1 MMPPRL
7 LESSSIV
14 GALWMFGA
22 VTSFTML
29 SLVGRELS
37 GDLNAFQIMLYR
49 SAVSLLIVAVI
60 LALGGR
66 GERGFAQLRTSI
78 PGFHLG
84 RNVVHYVGQYSW
96 FYVLPLLPLVQ
107 ITAIDFSM
115 PIWALLLAA
124 AFLGE
129 RLTGRRIVAVLL
141 GFCGV
146 LVVLR
151 PGVDSFEPA
160 ALIVLGASFCY
171 AATFII
177 TKRMTATETPLA
189 ILFYMFLVQLLIGL
203 APALPGLVVP
213 ELDRWPWVIAVG
225 VSGLAAHYCVT
236 RAFIVAEASVVIP
249 VDFLR
254 LPAVG
259 VAAWLLYGESGEIWH
274 VAGAGLIVLGI
285 WINIRSR

>member
-1 MMPPRL
+1 
-7 LESSSIV
+7 
-14 GALWMFGA
+14 MFGA

-151 PGVDSFEPA
+151 PGVDSVEPA

>member
-1 MMPPRL
+1 MMLPRL

-14 GALWMFGA
+14 GALWMLGA

-29 SLVGRELS
+29 SLAGRELS

-177 TKRMTATETPLA
+177 TKRMTATEKPLA

-203 APALPGLVVP
+203 APALPGLIVP

-236 RAFIVAEASVVIP
+236 RAFIAAEASVVIP

>member
-1 MMPPRL
+1 MPPRL
-7 LESSSIV
+7 FESSSIV
-14 GALWMFGA
+14 GALWMLGA

-29 SLVGRELS
+29 SLSGRELS

-49 SAVSLLIVAVI
+49 SAVSLLIIVAF

-66 GERGFAQLRTSI
+66 GDSGFKQLRTSI
-78 PGFHLG
+78 PGFHIG

-96 FYVLPLLPLVQ
+96 FYVLPFLPLVQ

-124 AFLGE
+124 VFLGE

-141 GFCGV
+141 GFSGV

-171 AATFII
+171 AASFII
-177 TKRMTATETPLA
+177 TKRMTATEKPLT
-189 ILFYMFLVQLLIGL
+189 ILFYMFLIQLFIGL
-203 APALPGLVVP
+203 APALPGLFVP
-213 ELDRWPWVIAVG
+213 DLDRWPWIMAVG
-225 VSGLAAHYCVT
+225 VSGIAAHYCVT
-236 RAFIVAEASVVIP
+236 RAFMAAEASVVIP

-254 LPAVG
+254 LPVIG

>member
-1 MMPPRL
+1 MPPRL

-49 SAVSLLIVAVI
+49 SAMSLLIVVVI

-151 PGVDSFEPA
+151 PGVDSFESA

-274 VAGAGLIVLGI
+274 VAGAGLILLGI